1 VVGIGGRA
9 AILASVVLAFVGCG
23 GGGGGRENK
32 FVGDTLQ
39 AAQAGFAAAATG
51 KETLVLE
58 QTTLAATFPSGASFP
73 LTLRGKTD
81 PLYRSAMFVRIGS
94 DREQVFRGI
103 DFSHVADTTYDLNLR
118 TSASILPG
126 TYTGT
131 MQIIV
136 CGDPAC
142 SKPYA
147 NSPINVSYSFEVTP
161 PNKFSAVPA
170 TIIQSQAAGESSE
183 TSVTL
188 IPSQAIG
195 GRPLYFRMG
204 GAPAIVPDSG
214 SFVMEGSSILAKFKF
229 SATLAPGRHESS
241 IGFIVCYDLGCS
253 MPVSGSPV
261 QVPYSLTVTP

>member
-1 VVGIGGRA
+1 MAGICGRA
-9 AILASVVLAFVGCG
+9 ATFASVIALAGCG
-23 GGGGGRENK
+23 GGGGGQENK
-32 FVGDTLQ
+32 FAGDTLA

-81 PLYRSAMFVRIGS
+81 PTYRSAMFMRIGS
-94 DREQVFRGI
+94 DREQLFHGI
-103 DFSHVADTTYDLNLR
+103 SFSHVADTTHDVTLR
-118 TSASILPG
+118 TSGSILPG
-126 TYTGT
+126 AYTGT

-147 NSPINVSYSFEVTP
+147 NSPLNVSYSFEVTP
-161 PNKFSAVPA
+161 PNKFSAMPT

-183 TSVTL
+183 ASVTL
-188 IPSQAIG
+188 IPSQPIG
-195 GRPLYFRMG
+195 GPLYFRMLG
-204 GAPAIVPDSG
+204 TPAIVSDSG
-214 SFVMEGSSILAKFKF
+214 SFVMEGSSIVAKFKF
-229 SATLAPGRHESS
+229 SPTLASGRHEAT
-241 IGFIVCYDLGCS
+241 IGFTVCYDLGCF